1 MQVDVIIIN
10 KKEIKKLNS
19 LPIRQSVIQTRT
31 EPHLNQSIDDKY
43 THLDNQAMDQ
53 DNRQGGG
60 FDPSNPGAPGQFF
73 FNAQQQPQ
81 QLFQNQFLQ
90 QQVGAGNP

>member
-1 MQVDVIIIN
+1 
-10 KKEIKKLNS
+10 
-19 LPIRQSVIQTRT
+19 
-31 EPHLNQSIDDKY
+31 
-43 THLDNQAMDQ
+43 MDQ

-90 QQVGAGNP
+90 QQVGAGNPQTQISQTPQMLPA